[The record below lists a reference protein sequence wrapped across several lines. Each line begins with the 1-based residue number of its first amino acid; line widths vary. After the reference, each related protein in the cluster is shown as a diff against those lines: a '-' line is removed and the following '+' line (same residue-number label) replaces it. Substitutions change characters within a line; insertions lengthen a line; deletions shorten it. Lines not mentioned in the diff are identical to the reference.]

1 VVNKEL
7 ENFIQEAKKSGKTNN
22 DEIRQSLLG
31 AGWQEADITEA
42 LKAIGSDS
50 SQTPPEAPA
59 THISDSKSGTLS
71 FFDTLKTH
79 INRPQTYYMLGAIL
93 LIVGAIFFYQKV
105 ILKEEL
111 SEFELTPKIADAAGV
126 VPNTTFILKSSAD
139 LSATVVQKYLQFE
152 PKAEYTIK
160 KISSGSSVF
169 EITPAVALEENKV
182 YSVTIVEGPIATR
195 AYSWAYQIKAP
206 FQVIASLPRD
216 KSNGAPTNTGI
227 EITFNR
233 ENLLSPEKSFEI
245 SPSVQG
251 RFEIHR
257 NVLVFVPLQELNPQ
271 TVYTIKIKAS
281 IRAEG
286 SDDTLNEDTEIK
298 FETGEKYTYQPRPY
312 FNFGKTFWEFKPDT
326 EVAFAVNYSNLP
338 ISTVPL
344 TVYRFGSMQEFMSA
358 YKGALNEE
366 NKWTRYHAYNPVTP
380 SADKKVFESN
390 VQLEE
395 QTRVKFI
402 RVPQKL
408 SEGFYLAD
416 VIVNH
421 EHEQAWFQVTPVVGF
436 SAISGSKTLLWL
448 RDLANGSNLSNA
460 EVSFENGSVGKTN
473 SDGVA
478 MFETPSQLIRSKDE
492 SSSYYYYSPLSYFYT
507 VSVSGRQ
514 LAIPIENEYGYFSK
528 VSPPDTWWDY
538 FSLDKGI
545 YLPTDKVHFWGIV
558 KQRNGTDIK
567 GEEVTIQL
575 TNPFWYG
582 TSKDDIT
589 VYGEIKAQISDFYT
603 LTGEISFADLKP
615 GLYQLSVKRGD
626 EIIVSENVNVETYV
640 KPAYKLT
647 ITADKNAVF
656 AGDTITYKAKA
667 EFFEGTPVANL
678 KLEYNGYLYNQIS
691 GEVQLN
697 QDGEGSFTVKTEYRE
712 DQYNYWPRYL
722 GINISPAVSEEGEIN
737 SSVSVL
743 VFGPHID
750 LRSEQS
756 FSDKTSKFD
765 LGLKKI
771 VLDKVQNY
779 QPWWDSDNYLGDPV
793 PGWSIT
799 ADVTE
804 IIYKQTE
811 IGRGYD
817 IINKTTYPQYSYST
831 KYRPIRQDALIT
843 DGAGNAHYEWT
854 PEEKKSYR
862 ITFTTKDA
870 EGRSI
875 ERQHYV
881 YGGSFSYFGF
891 YDSRGITLKNLDN
904 KNEYKLGEQVRLQM
918 QDNGGNALQ
927 PGSGKFV
934 FMRVNNGIISY
945 QITDSP
951 DYSDNFKDAYI
962 PNANII
968 GVWFS
973 GSRFINSYPVN
984 LSFDSD
990 ERQLNVEV
998 KKDKERYRPRDKVNL
1013 SIRVT
1018 DKNGSPKQSEVN
1030 VSGIDEAVFSL
1041 NPEEKDIASNLYQ
1054 DIFTSLIIRSSH
1066 YSPLL
1071 EGGGGAEKG
1080 CFVAGTGVLVPGGSE
1095 DIEKLRIGDEVLT
1108 WKEGSQNEFVKA
1120 KIKRISSHVVSGY
1133 FVVNN
1138 KLQITMNH
1146 RLLVNG
1152 TWKYAGEIEIG
1163 DTLLTNDGAREKVA
1177 SLKFVPKWTLVYNI
1191 ELDKYHTYFA
1201 DGIYVHNEEKGGGGA
1216 REDFRDV
1223 AIYKS
1228 VRTNSSGY
1236 AEVSFDVPDNLTSW
1250 RLTTQAVTKDLF
1262 AGKSVNFVPVGLPF
1276 FVETALN
1283 RTYLAGDNLNLRARV
1298 FGTANVQNNITYS
1311 IESETL
1317 PFKKVEKTGGKVIE
1331 IPLGGLAPGKHQ
1343 IKISASASGYS
1354 DAIIRDLDVLSSYF
1368 SKNTSEFYELS
1379 PTLSDIQ
1386 GAAKGFTELL
1396 FTSYERGRFYN
1407 VLRWLGCECGARID
1421 QKFAKWFAE
1430 TYLNRFFDEKI
1441 EIDDVDARSYQT
1453 FDGGITL
1460 LPYSDKDLEL
1470 SAKFAH
1476 LIKDESTTADKESL
1490 KRYLTVSLT
1499 DRKADL
1505 SRIVRALYGLSAFK
1519 EPILITLQN
1528 IKSDRNLT
1536 LLDKVYIALAF
1547 DNLGAKEE
1555 ARAYYKTEIKPTL
1568 TTKKPFV
1575 FVSKLKNQDDNIIAT
1590 ALLAGL
1596 TASLSEPE
1604 SDGLGQYAIENYPE
1618 ETLKNFEVLLYLK
1631 AALPKLSGDKVS
1643 FSWRTSTKSGSKTLE
1658 NNEVFRLE
1666 LPRDELATL
1675 QFSDI
1680 KGRIGLVSNF
1690 EKESSP
1696 AEIKKDATIGVSRSY
1711 SVDGRQTTEFSDGD
1725 LVRVDIVPTFAP
1737 GALEGAYQI
1746 IDYLPSGLRA
1756 VTNLQ
1761 RTPFN
1766 PNYSGYAYYP
1776 SDIEDQRVT
1785 FVIWKNYPRPFF
1797 YYARV
1802 VSKGNY
1808 KAEPALIQSLK
1819 SLEST
1824 NISNEANI
1832 TIR

>member
-1 VVNKEL
+1 MASDEL
-7 ENFIQEAKKSGKTNN
+7 KNFIKDALKSGKSKE
-22 DEIRQSLLG
+22 EIRQSLL
-31 AGWQEADITEA
+31 ASGWQEPDIQEVFATLEM
-42 LKAIGSDS
+42 
-50 SQTPPEAPA
+50 PEAPA
-59 THISDSKSGTLS
+59 QETKEVKNTPTIQKKDNFIQFLS
-71 FFDTLKTH
+71 HHLK
-79 INRPQTYYMLGAIL
+79 RPQTYYVLGAIL
-93 LIVGAIFFYQKV
+93 LIASAIFLYQNV
-105 ILKEEL
+105 VLKEEL
-111 SEFELTPKIADAAGV
+111 SEFELTPQIVDAAGIT
-126 VPNTTFILKSSAD
+126 PNTSFVLKSSAD

-152 PKAEYTIK
+152 PQVEYKIK
-160 KISSGSSVF
+160 KIGSGSSIF
-169 EITPAVALEENKV
+169 EVTPALALNENEV
-182 YSVTIVEGPIATR
+182 YSVKIAEGPIAART
-195 AYSWAYQIKAP
+195 YSWAYQVKAT

-216 KSNGAPTNTGI
+216 KANGVPTNTGI

-233 ENLLSPEKSFEI
+233 ENLISPEKSFEI
-245 SPSVQG
+245 SPSVPG

-257 NVLVFVPLQELNPQ
+257 SILVFVPSQELNPK
-271 TVYTIKIKAS
+271 TVYTIKVKSGINAQ
-281 IRAEG
+281 G
-286 SDDTLNEDTEIK
+286 SNDTLNEDAEIS
-298 FETGEKYTYQPRPY
+298 FETGEKHTYQPRPY

-326 EVAFAVNYSNLP
+326 EVAFAVNYSSLP
-338 ISTVPL
+338 ANTVPL
-344 TVYRFGSMQEFMSA
+344 TVYKFGSMQEFMSA
-358 YKGALNEE
+358 YKGALSE
-366 NKWTRYHAYNPVTP
+366 KYSWTRYYAYNPVIP
-380 SADKKVFESN
+380 SSDKKVFESS
-390 VQLEE
+390 VPLEE

-402 RVPQKL
+402 RMPQKL

-416 VIVNH
+416 VVVEN
-421 EHEQAWFQVTPVVGF
+421 EHRQAWFQVTPVVGF
-436 SAISGSKTLLWL
+436 SAISGSKTILWL
-448 RDLANGSNLSNA
+448 KDLNNGNNLSNA
-460 EVSFENGSVGKTN
+460 EVSFESGSVGKTN

-478 MFETPSQLIRSKDE
+478 MFETPSQLIKSKDE

-507 VSVSGRQ
+507 ASVGGRQ
-514 LAIPIENEYGYFSK
+514 LAIPVENEYGYFSK

-589 VYGEIKAQISDFYT
+589 VYGEMKAQISDFYT
-603 LTGEISFADLKP
+603 LTGEIGFSDLKP

-626 EIIVSENVNVETYV
+626 EIIVSENVNVETYI

-647 ITADKNAVF
+647 LTADRNAVF
-656 AGDTITYKAKA
+656 AGDTISYKVKA

-678 KLEYNGYLYNQIS
+678 RLKYNGYLYNQIN
-691 GEVQLN
+691 GEIQLN
-697 QDGEGSFTVKTEYRE
+697 QDGEGSFTVKTGYRE

-756 FSDKTSKFD
+756 ISDKTSKFD
-765 LGLKKI
+765 LKLKKI
-771 VLDKVQNY
+771 VLDKIQEGE
-779 QPWWDSDNYLGDPV
+779 PWWNSDNYLGDPV

-799 ADVTE
+799 ANVEE
-804 IIYKQTE
+804 IIHQQIETGK
-811 IGRGYD
+811 GYD
-817 IINKTTYPQYSYST
+817 IINKVTYPIYRYST
-831 KYRPIRQDALIT
+831 EYRQLRT
-843 DGAGNAHYEWT
+843 DNLVTDSAGNARYEWT

-875 ERQHYV
+875 KRQHYV

-918 QDNGGNALQ
+918 QDNAGNAIA

-990 ERQLNVEV
+990 EHRLNVEV
-998 KKDKERYRPRDKVNL
+998 RKDKERYRPRDKVNL
-1013 SIRVT
+1013 AIRIT
-1018 DKNGSPKQSEVN
+1018 DKNGSPKQAEVN

-1041 NPEEKDIASNLYQ
+1041 NPEEKDIANNLYQ
-1054 DIFTSLIIRSSH
+1054 DIFTSLVIRSSH

-1080 CFVAGTGVLVPGGSE
+1080 CFVAGTDVLVPGGSQ

-1108 WKEGSQNEFVKA
+1108 WKEGSPKEFIKA

-1152 TWKYAGEIEIG
+1152 AWKYAGEIEIG
-1163 DTLLTNDGAREKVA
+1163 DTLLTSDGVKEKVT
-1177 SLKFVPKWTLVYNI
+1177 SLKFVSEWTLVYNI

-1216 REDFRDV
+1216 RADFRDV

-1228 VRTNSSGY
+1228 VRTDSSGR

-1262 AGKSVNFVPVGLPF
+1262 AGKAVNFVPVGLPF

-1298 FGTANVQNNITYS
+1298 FGTANVQGNINYT

-1317 PFKKVEKTGGKVIE
+1317 PFKKIERAGGKIIE
-1331 IPLGGLAPGKHQ
+1331 IPLGNLAPGKHQ
-1343 IKISASASGYS
+1343 IKISASAGGYS
-1354 DAIIRDLDVLSSYF
+1354 DAIIRDLNVLSSYF
-1368 SKNTSEFYELS
+1368 SKNASEFYELS
-1379 PTLSDIQ
+1379 PSLSNIQ
-1386 GAAKGFTELL
+1386 GATKGYTTLL
-1396 FTSYERGRFYN
+1396 ITSYERGRFYN

-1421 QKFAKWFAE
+1421 QKFTKWFAE

-1441 EIDDVDARSYQT
+1441 EIDDIDARSYQAN
-1453 FDGGITL
+1453 DGGITL

-1470 SAKFAH
+1470 SAKFAN
-1476 LIKDESTTADKESL
+1476 LIKDEPTTADKESL

-1505 SRIVRALYGLSAFK
+1505 SRIAAALYGLSVFK
-1519 EPILITLQN
+1519 EPILVTLQN
-1528 IKSDRNLT
+1528 IKSDHNLT
-1536 LLDKVYIALAF
+1536 LMDKVYVALAL

-1555 ARAYYKTEIKPTL
+1555 ARAYYKAEIKPAL

-1575 FVSKLKNQDDNIIAT
+1575 YVSKLKSQDDNILAT

-1604 SDGLGQYAIENYPE
+1604 SDGLGQYAIENYPK
-1618 ETLKNFEVLLYLK
+1618 ETLKNFETLLYLK
-1631 AALPKLSGDKVS
+1631 AALPKLSGNKVS
-1643 FSWRTSTKSGSKTLE
+1643 FSWQTSAKNGSKTLE
-1658 NNEVFRLE
+1658 KNEVFRLE
-1666 LPRDELATL
+1666 LSREGLSTL

-1680 KGRIGLVSNF
+1680 NGRIGLVSNF

-1696 AEIKKDATIGVSRSY
+1696 AEIKKDATISVTRNY
-1711 SVDGRQTTEFSDGD
+1711 SVDGRPTTEFSDGD
-1725 LVRVDIVPTFAP
+1725 LVRIDITPTFAP

-1785 FVIWKNYPRPFF
+1785 FVIWKTFPRPFF

-1808 KAEPALIQSLK
+1808 KAEPALMQSLK

>member
-1 VVNKEL
+1 MVSDEL
-7 ENFIQEAKKSGKTNN
+7 KNFVKDALKSGKSKE
-22 DEIRQSLLG
+22 EIRQSLIS
-31 AGWQEADITEA
+31 AGWQESDITEA
-42 LKAIGSDS
+42 LSDS
-50 SQTPPEAPA
+50 EINHSPTLPDAPTPAAQETKPNG
-59 THISDSKSGTLS
+59 SG
-71 FFDTLKTH
+71 FFNTIKTYLK
-79 INRPQTYYMLGAIL
+79 RPKTYYVLGAIL
-93 LIVGAIFFYQKV
+93 LVASAIFLYQKV

-111 SEFELTPKIADAAGV
+111 SEFELTPKIADAAGI
-126 VPNTTFILKSSAD
+126 VPTTTFTLNSSAD

-152 PKAEYTIK
+152 PQVEYKIK

-169 EITPAVALEENKV
+169 EIAPAVALNENEV
-182 YSVTIVEGPIATR
+182 YSVKIAEGPIAART
-195 AYSWAYQIKAP
+195 YSWAYQVKAP

-216 KSNGAPTNTGI
+216 KANGVPTNTGI

-233 ENLLSPEKSFEI
+233 ENLISPERSFEI
-245 SPSVQG
+245 SPSVPG

-257 NVLVFVPLQELNPQ
+257 NIVVFIPLQKLNPK
-271 TVYTIKIKAS
+271 TVYTIKIKSGINAQ
-281 IRAEG
+281 G
-286 SDDTLNEDTEIK
+286 SDDTLNQDTEIS

-326 EVAFAVNYSNLP
+326 EVAFAVNYSSMPTN
-338 ISTVPL
+338 TVSL
-344 TVYRFGSMQEFMSA
+344 TVYKFGNMQEFMSA
-358 YKGALNEE
+358 YKGALNE
-366 NKWTRYHAYNPVTP
+366 KQGWTRYHAYNPVTP
-380 SADKKVFESN
+380 AADKKVFESN
-390 VQLEE
+390 VPLEE

-402 RVPQKL
+402 RMPQKL

-416 VIVNH
+416 VVVEN
-421 EHEQAWFQVTPVVGF
+421 EHRQAWFQVTPIVGF
-436 SAISGSKTLLWL
+436 SAISGSKTILWL
-448 RDLANGSNLSNA
+448 KDLNNDNNLSNA
-460 EVSFENGSVGKTN
+460 EVSFENGGVGKTN

-478 MFETPSQLIRSKDE
+478 MFDTPSQLIRNPDE
-492 SSSYYYYSPLSYFYT
+492 STYYYYYSPLSYFYT
-507 VSVSGRQ
+507 ASVGGRQ
-514 LAIPIENEYGYFSK
+514 LAIPAENGYGYFQK

-545 YLPTDKVHFWGIV
+545 YLPTDKVHFWGII

-582 TSKDDIT
+582 TSKNDIT
-589 VYGEIKAQISDFYT
+589 VYGKMKAQISDFYT
-603 LTGEISFADLKP
+603 LTGEISFSDLKP

-626 EIIVSENVNVETYV
+626 EIIVSENVNVETYI

-647 ITADKNAVF
+647 LTADRNAVF
-656 AGDTITYKAKA
+656 DGDTISYKAKA
-667 EFFEGTPVANL
+667 EFFDGTPVANL
-678 KLEYNGYLYNQIS
+678 RLKYNGYLYNQIN

-697 QDGEGSFTVKTEYRE
+697 QNGEGSFTVKTEYRE
-712 DQYNYWPRYL
+712 NQYNYWPRYL

-756 FSDKTSKFD
+756 LSDKTSKFD
-765 LGLKKI
+765 LKLKKI
-771 VLDKVQNY
+771 VLDKIQEGE
-779 QPWWDSDNYLGDPV
+779 PWWNSDNYLGDPV
-793 PGWSIT
+793 PGWSI
-799 ADVTE
+799 AANVEE
-804 IIYKQTE
+804 IIYQQTE
-811 IGRGYD
+811 TGKGYD
-817 IINKTTYPQYSYST
+817 IINKVTYPIYRYST
-831 KYRPIRQDALIT
+831 EYRQLRQDALVT
-843 DGAGNAHYEWT
+843 DGAGNARYEWT

-862 ITFTTKDA
+862 ITFTAKDA

-875 ERQHYV
+875 KRQHYV
-881 YGGSFSYFGF
+881 YSGSFSYFGF

-918 QDNGGNALQ
+918 QDNGGNAIA

-962 PNANII
+962 PNTNII

-984 LSFDSD
+984 LSLDSD
-990 ERQLNVEV
+990 ERRLNIEV
-998 KKDKERYRPRDKVNL
+998 SKNKERYHPRDTVNL
-1013 SIRVT
+1013 NIRVT
-1018 DKNGSPKQSEVN
+1018 DKNGSPAQAEVN
-1030 VSGIDEAVFSL
+1030 VSGIDEAVSSL
-1041 NPEEKDIASNLYQ
+1041 NPEEKDIANVLYQ
-1054 DIFTSLIIRSSH
+1054 DIFTSLVIRSSH

-1080 CFVAGTGVLVPGGSE
+1080 CFVAGTDVLVPGGSQ
-1095 DIEKLRIGDEVLT
+1095 DIEKLKIGDEVLT
-1108 WKEGSQNEFVKA
+1108 WKEGSPNEFVKA

-1138 KLQITMNH
+1138 KLRITMNH

-1163 DTLLTNDGAREKVA
+1163 DTLLTNDSVKEKVV
-1177 SLKFVPKWTLVYNI
+1177 SLKFVSEWTLVYNI

-1201 DGIYVHNEEKGGGGA
+1201 DGIYVHNEEKSGGGA
-1216 REDFRDV
+1216 RADFRDV

-1228 VRTNSSGY
+1228 VRTDSSGR

-1262 AGKSVNFVPVGLPF
+1262 AGKAVNFVPVGLPF

-1283 RTYLAGDNLNLRARV
+1283 RTYLSGDNLNLRARV
-1298 FGTANVQNNITYS
+1298 FGTANVQGNITYT

-1317 PFKKVEKTGGKVIE
+1317 PFKKIEKTGGKIIE
-1331 IPLGGLAPGKHQ
+1331 IPLGNLTPGKHQ
-1343 IKISASASGYS
+1343 IKISANGAGLS
-1354 DAIIRDLDVLSSYF
+1354 DAIIRDLNVLTSYF
-1368 SKNTSEFYELS
+1368 SKDDSEFYELS
-1379 PTLSDIQ
+1379 PELSNIQ
-1386 GAAKGFTELL
+1386 GAAKGYTTLL
-1396 FTSYERGRFYN
+1396 ITSYERGRFYN

-1421 QKFAKWFAE
+1421 QKFTRWFAE
-1430 TYLNRFFDEKI
+1430 TYINRFFDKKI
-1441 EIDDVDARSYQT
+1441 KIDDVDAKSYQT
-1453 FDGGITL
+1453 SDGGITL
-1460 LPYSDKDLEL
+1460 LPYSDKDLDL
-1470 SAKFAH
+1470 SAKFAN
-1476 LIKDESTTADKESL
+1476 LIKDEPTTADKESL
-1490 KRYLTVSLT
+1490 KRYLAASLT

-1505 SRIVRALYGLSAFK
+1505 SRIVTALYGLSAFK
-1519 EPILITLQN
+1519 EPILVTLQN

-1536 LLDKVYIALAF
+1536 LMDKVYVALAL
-1547 DNLGAKEE
+1547 DGLGAKEE

-1575 FVSKLKNQDDNIIAT
+1575 YVSKLRSQDDNILAT

-1596 TASLSEPE
+1596 TASLSGPE
-1604 SDGLGQYAIENYPE
+1604 SDGLGQYAIENYPK
-1618 ETLKNFEVLLYLK
+1618 ETLKNFETLLYLK

-1643 FSWRTSTKSGSKTLE
+1643 FSWKTSAKSGSRTLE
-1658 NNEVFRLE
+1658 KNEAFRLE
-1666 LPRDELATL
+1666 LSREELSTL
-1675 QFSDI
+1675 RFNDI
-1680 KGRIGLVSNF
+1680 NGRIGLVSNF

-1696 AEIKKDATIGVSRSY
+1696 AEVKKDATIGVTRNY
-1711 SVDGRQTTEFSDGD
+1711 SVDGRPTTEFSDGD
-1725 LVRVDIVPTFAP
+1725 LVRVDIIPTFAP
-1737 GALEGAYQI
+1737 GALGGAYQI

-1761 RTPFN
+1761 RAPFD
-1766 PNYSGYAYYP
+1766 PNYSGYQYYP
-1776 SDIEDQRVT
+1776 SDVADQRVT

-1802 VSKGNY
+1802 VSKGEY

-1824 NISNEANI
+1824 NISNEVNI

>member
-1 VVNKEL
+1 MVNDQL
-7 ENFIQEAKKSGKTNN
+7 RSYIQEGLKSGKTR
-22 DEIRQSLLG
+22 DEIKKSLLE
-31 AGWQEADITEA
+31 AGWQESDIQNA
-42 LKAIGSDS
+42 FAIL
-50 SQTPPEAPA
+50 EAPEVPA
-59 THISDSKSGTLS
+59 PQQKLAEAKSVFGQAEKISFLQNLIAYFK
-71 FFDTLKTH
+71 
-79 INRPQTYYMLGAIL
+79 RPQTYYVLSAVL
-93 LIVGAIFFYQKV
+93 LILTVIFFYQKIV
-105 ILKEEL
+105 LKEKF
-111 SEFELTPKIADAAGV
+111 SEFELIPQVADAAGII
-126 VPNTTFILKSSAD
+126 PNTTFTLKSSAD

-152 PKAEYTIK
+152 PQVEY
-160 KISSGSSVF
+160 KIRKVSSGSSVF

-182 YSVTIVEGPIATR
+182 YSLIIAESPIAAR
-195 AYSWAYQIKAP
+195 AYSWAYQVKAP

-216 KSNGAPTNTGI
+216 KANGVPANTGI

-257 NVLVFVPLQELNPQ
+257 NVLVFVPLQELNQQ
-271 TVYTIKIKAS
+271 TVYTIKIKAG
-281 IRAEG
+281 IRADG
-286 SDDTLNEDTEIK
+286 SDDTLSEDTEIK

-312 FNFGKTFWEFKPDT
+312 FNFGKTFWEFKPDREAAF
-326 EVAFAVNYSNLP
+326 EVDYSNL
-338 ISTVPL
+338 SANTVPL
-344 TVYRFGSMQEFMSA
+344 TVYRFGNMQEFMSA

-390 VQLEE
+390 AQLEE

-408 SEGFYLAD
+408 NEGFYLAD
-416 VIVNH
+416 VIVNN

-448 RDLANGSNLSNA
+448 KDLTNGNNLSNA

-478 MFETPSQLIRSKDE
+478 MFETPRQLVRNPDE
-492 SSSYYYYSPLSYFYT
+492 SSYYYYYSPLSYFYT
-507 VSVSGRQ
+507 VSVGGRQ
-514 LAIPIENEYGYFSK
+514 LAIPVENEYGYFSK

-575 TNPFWYG
+575 TNPFWEG

-589 VYGEIKAQISDFYT
+589 VYGETKSQISDFYT

-615 GLYQLSVKRGD
+615 RLYQLSVKRGD
-626 EIIVSENVNVETYV
+626 EIIISENVNVETYV

-647 ITADKNAVF
+647 LTADRNAVF

-678 KLEYNGYLYNQIS
+678 KLKYNGYLYNQIS

-712 DQYNYWPRYL
+712 DQYSYWPRYL

-771 VLDKVQNY
+771 VLDKVQND
-779 QPWWDSDNYLGDPV
+779 QPWWDSDNYLGEPA

-817 IINKTTYPQYSYST
+817 IINKTTYPQYSYPT
-831 KYRPIRQDALIT
+831 EYRLIRQDTLIT
-843 DGAGNAHYEWT
+843 DGAGNVHYEWT
-854 PEEKKSYR
+854 SEEKKSYR

-875 ERQHYV
+875 KRQHYV

-891 YDSRGITLKNLDN
+891 YDSQGITLKNLDN

-918 QDNGGNALQ
+918 QDNGGNALA

-945 QITDSP
+945 QMTDSP
-951 DYSDNFKDAYI
+951 DYSDNFKDTYI
-962 PNANII
+962 PNASII
-968 GVWFS
+968 GIWFS

-998 KKDKERYRPRDKVNL
+998 KKDKEHYRPADKVNL
-1013 SIRVT
+1013 SIRIT

-1041 NPEEKDIASNLYQ
+1041 NPEEKNISNNLYQ

-1071 EGGGGAEKG
+1071 EGGGAEKG
-1080 CFVAGTGVLVPGGSE
+1080 CFVAGTDVLAPGGSQ

-1108 WKEGSQNEFVKA
+1108 WKEGSPKEFVKA

-1152 TWKYAGEIEIG
+1152 AWKYAGEMEIG
-1163 DTLLTNDGAREKVA
+1163 DTLLTSNGAKEKVI
-1177 SLKFVPKWTLVYNI
+1177 SLKFVPEWTLVYNI

-1298 FGTANVQNNITYS
+1298 FGTANVQNNIIYS

-1317 PFKKVEKTGGKVIE
+1317 PFKKVGKTGGKVIE
-1331 IPLGGLAPGKHQ
+1331 IPLGGLAPGKHK
-1343 IKISASASGYS
+1343 IRISASAGGYS
-1354 DAIIRDLDVLSSYF
+1354 DAIIRDINVLSSYF

-1379 PTLSDIQ
+1379 PTLLNIQ
-1386 GAAKGFTELL
+1386 GATKGFIELL

-1421 QKFAKWFAE
+1421 QKFTKWFAK

-1441 EIDDVDARSYQT
+1441 EIDNIDARSYQT
-1453 FDGGITL
+1453 SDGGIAL

-1470 SAKFAH
+1470 SAKFSH
-1476 LIKDESTTADKESL
+1476 IIKDELTTADKESL

-1528 IKSDRNLT
+1528 IKSDRSLT
-1536 LLDKVYIALAF
+1536 LLDKIYIALAF

-1555 ARAYYKTEIKPTL
+1555 ARSYYGAEIKPTL
-1568 TTKKPFV
+1568 ITKKPFV
-1575 FVSKLKNQDDNIIAT
+1575 YVSKLKSQDDNIIAT
-1590 ALLAGL
+1590 VLLAGL

-1643 FSWRTSTKSGSKTLE
+1643 FSWRTSAKSGSKTLE
-1658 NNEVFRLE
+1658 NNEAFRLE
-1666 LPRDELATL
+1666 LPADELATL

-1680 KGRIGLVSNF
+1680 KGRVGLVSNF

-1696 AEIKKDATIGVSRSY
+1696 AEIKKDAAIGVTRSY
-1711 SVDGRQTTEFSDGD
+1711 SVDGRPTTEFSDGD
-1725 LVRVDIVPTFAP
+1725 LVRIDITPTFAP

-1785 FVIWKNYPRPFF
+1785 FVIWKNYTKPFF